1 MCDSRHLVSNK
12 GGFAGLTSLEPE
24 PNVQEGNDTA
34 KRGSAKRQKVL
45 IDDSEASEGEERA
58 PKGRK
63 KLPKRLRFDNVSSL
77 ENMSGDSQCRILNSP
92 MMS

>member
-1 MCDSRHLVSNK
+1 MCDSRHLVSSK

-34 KRGSAKRQKVL
+34 KRGSANRQKVL

-58 PKGRK
+58 PNGRK
-63 KLPKRLRFDNVSSL
+63 RLQKKLKFDNVSSL
-77 ENMSGDSQCRILNSP
+77 SNMSGDAECRILNSP
-92 MMS
+92 MTS